1 MKNLNVKEHYTNFR
15 INKPCHFLLY
25 SFDDPDNQSAVLS
38 KLILDCINRD
48 ALLKITKC
56 TRPSAPWVKKNCCC
70 ITKQTRQI

>member
-1 MKNLNVKEHYTNFR
+1 MKNFNVKEYYTNFT

-25 SFDDPDNQSAVLS
+25 SLDDSDNQSAVLS
-38 KLILDCINRD
+38 KLILDFINRD

-56 TRPSAPWVKKNCCC
+56 TRPSAPWVKKNYYC